1 MNNTQK
7 NKIEMKF
14 YALIGSTSSYLQTL
28 INQKQIAINE
38 FNVYESH
45 INNFF
50 SKIIIPKLKENSF
63 KV

>member
-7 NKIEMKF
+7 NKTEMKF

-28 INQKQIAINE
+28 INQKHLTVNE

-50 SKIIIPKLKENSF
+50 SKIIIPKLKDNSF